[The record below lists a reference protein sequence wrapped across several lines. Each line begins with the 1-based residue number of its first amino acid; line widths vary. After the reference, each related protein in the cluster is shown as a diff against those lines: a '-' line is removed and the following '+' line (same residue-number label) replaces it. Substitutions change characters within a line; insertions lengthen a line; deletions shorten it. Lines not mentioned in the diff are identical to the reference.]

1 VNEHIVIITGA
12 SPIDPEV
19 VSRIP
24 HDALVMAVDGG
35 LDHALAAGLAPRH
48 LVGDLDSVT
57 DEALAW
63 AARNASIDRHPTDK
77 DRTDTELALLLA
89 ATFDPSRV
97 TLIGGGNRLDHTFAG
112 IGALGALVVTSVPV
126 LEAWWDTQ
134 HVSVVQGPGSAVLS
148 LRPGSTMSL
157 LALHG
162 PCSRVTVRNARWELD
177 AVDIDPLIGL
187 GVSNEVPDGDG
198 EGAVAVEVSLAGG
211 TLTIFDVP
219 EEPAPDEPA
228 PDEPGTEEPEV
239 AQ

>member
-1 VNEHIVIITGA
+1 MNEHIVIITGA

-19 VSRIP
+19 VARIP

-89 ATFDPSRV
+89 ATFDPSRI

-126 LEAWWDTQ
+126 LEAWWDAQ

-148 LRPGSTMSL
+148 LRPGSTVSL

-187 GVSNEVPDGDG
+187 GVSNEVPDGD
-198 EGAVAVEVSLAGG
+198 APVAVEVSLAGG

-219 EEPAPDEPA
+219 EEPRPDEQ
-228 PDEPGTEEPEV
+228 GV

>member
-1 VNEHIVIITGA
+1 MPAEELVNEHIVIITGA
-12 SPIDPEV
+12 SPIHPDV
-19 VSRIP
+19 VPRIP

-35 LDHALAAGLAPRH
+35 LDHALAAGLTPRY

-89 ATFDPSRV
+89 ATFDPSRI
-97 TLIGGGNRLDHTFAG
+97 TLVGGGDRLDHSFAG

-126 LEAWWDTQ
+126 LEAWWGDQ
-134 HVSVVQGPGSAVLS
+134 HVSVVQGPGSAALS
-148 LRPGSTMSL
+148 LRPGSTLSL

-162 PCSRVTVRNARWELD
+162 PCTRVTLRHARWELD
-177 AVDIDPLIGL
+177 AVDIDPLVGL
-187 GVSNEVPDGDG
+187 GVSNEVPAGDG
-198 EGAVAVEVSLAGG
+198 PVVVEVSLAGG

-219 EEPAPDEPA
+219 EEPAP
-228 PDEPGTEEPEV
+228 
-239 AQ
+239 